1 MPQTNSFIS
10 TNITIDDVSRA
21 LKDIASNQQL
31 DDDIQTRRYEMMER
45 FGSRHVKPT
54 HNEKA
59 LSTGL
64 RAVSFLFGETDG
76 ERWLCRREE
85 ITP

>member
-31 DDDIQTRRYEMMER
+31 DDDIQTLSLIHISEPTRR
-45 FGSRHVKPT
+45 S
-54 HNEKA
+54 
-59 LSTGL
+59 
-64 RAVSFLFGETDG
+64 
-76 ERWLCRREE
+76 
-85 ITP
+85 

>member
-1 MPQTNSFIS
+1 MPQSNSFIS

-45 FGSRHVKPT
+45 YETPVIPMNRHESRAA
-54 HNEKA
+54 KA
-59 LSTGL
+59 
-64 RAVSFLFGETDG
+64 R
-76 ERWLCRREE
+76 CRRQNKRRC
-85 ITP
+85 P

>member
-1 MPQTNSFIS
+1 MPQNDSFIS

-45 FGSRHVKPT
+45 FETPVIPMNRH
-54 HNEKA
+54 ERRAAKA
-59 LSTGL
+59 KLNK
-64 RAVSFLFGETDG
+64 
-76 ERWLCRREE
+76 RRKQL
-85 ITP
+85 